1 MRSTPPALDN
11 EPSPKRAK
19 TAAASTMIWLSM
31 APETDPAALPIQDH
45 GTAPNEQDEREQHQR
60 KSAFVG
66 VGAPDMLI
74 PFNMRSRTASAGAS
88 SGGSPSLNL
97 GRSIASLRMSSSST
111 ASPAINGLSQQGT
124 FVNHQDQQ
132 GDEDEEEEDESDEE
146 PCCTPDHAL
155 ANDAMVLLASSSTS
169 TSSFRDTSV
178 GLPPQSTHHHHHH
191 HHHYNNVGTSAVKLV
206 KTPAATSSRRR
217 VDYFTAAT
225 TTTEPSSDS
234 NSTITSSRATSPP
247 DFDFRNTFAPLAFN
261 RGAGGLNSS
270 SCAAASTAS
279 ASKINGGGG
288 IEFAGRQ
295 WSGKTAHAVEL
306 EMEALGDRAIMSF
319 APDASYLASR
329 LEMLRK
335 NLEGSGWERRPNW
348 VHWEDEEDQKEEQEM
363 ETEDVE
369 EEQEEVAEKED
380 ETLTTDDK
388 PTETKTKSPT
398 GPVRLRPHPTTASP
412 KPKPHHHHHQKHA
425 PRSEFSLPPAPA
437 TSLIDAE
444 YARATRALPS
454 VSNIEG
460 ASLSAAER
468 SRIARASFLPAPAAA
483 GAKAESR
490 SRSRMREG
498 VTVADVDEEGEEE
511 EVEPQM
517 PPPLEPAVRA
527 AALDARLEIRQL
539 KRDDVVQVR
548 ELHCFHGDGNKSPGR
563 ETYTMSAGFLLRLLV
578 DEKHVAVV
586 AVKRP
591 IPAPE
596 SPLPSDLDL
605 ANSIHSRFSPSP
617 MGASSPS
624 RTLNRERV
632 GSSLARTVKPDGRGE
647 MYEVARSSS
656 SMEAE
661 AEDDDE
667 EEEGEEEGED
677 IRSDAGSGSSS
688 PSSFSSSADEVS
700 PRTEFTR
707 ATSLS
712 DRGAQQQQRQAT
724 TTATTATTTRMLPRA
739 EDRSNL
745 PAHGRTLPPSVLPQS
760 DSTFY
765 ERDADKPF
773 LAGPLPV
780 APPLAVRV
788 MAAPPP
794 GHRLRSFA
802 MLEGAENVVGVATAQ
817 LTTTEPLANELWPGI
832 DFDDTSAR
840 GAAVEQAHVLT
851 LSVAPDERSQGLGAR
866 LLERLLEE
874 CEIRIGHNSLRRP
887 PQSISVSGRAK
898 SMRAVVECHPSN
910 ERAIGLYEQAG
921 FRRVQGPQGTRKN
934 FYRGDERIPL
944 AYRLRVGGTD
954 AHVFERRSDLP

>member
-1 MRSTPPALDN
+1 MPSTPPVLYN
-11 EPSPKRAK
+11 EPNPKRPKNSA
-19 TAAASTMIWLSM
+19 TMMWLSM

-45 GTAPNEQDEREQHQR
+45 TPQPQQRDHRQEQG
-60 KSAFVG
+60 KSQFVG

-97 GRSIASLRMSSSST
+97 GRSIASLRMSSSSC
-111 ASPAINGLSQQGT
+111 ASPPSAAGLPHQQ
-124 FVNHQDQQ
+124 QQ
-132 GDEDEEEEDESDEE
+132 AQEVEEEEDESDEE

-155 ANDAMVLLASSSTS
+155 ANDAMVLLASSTS
-169 TSSFRDTSV
+169 SSSFRDTSV
-178 GLPPQSTHHHHHH
+178 GLPPQSTY
-191 HHHYNNVGTSAVKLV
+191 HYNNVGTAAVKLV
-206 KTPAATSSRRR
+206 KTPAATSSAHGRRS
-217 VDYFTAAT
+217 DYF
-225 TTTEPSSDS
+225 SSIPGES
-234 NSTITSSRATSPP
+234 STNSTSTITSSTASSPP
-247 DFDFRNTFAPLAFN
+247 TFDFRNTFAPLAFN
-261 RGAGGLNSS
+261 KGRGGGV
-270 SCAAASTAS
+270 ASTA

-288 IEFAGRQ
+288 IEFGGRQ

-319 APDASYLASR
+319 APDATYLASR

-335 NLEGSGWERRPNW
+335 NLEAGGWERRPAW
-348 VHWEDEEDQKEEQEM
+348 VQCLDEDGQELEQEQ
-363 ETEDVE
+363 
-369 EEQEEVAEKED
+369 EQEQD
-380 ETLTTDDK
+380 ETLK
-388 PTETKTKSPT
+388 ESEEVKVAEVAPVTEEGTKTPAEQD
-398 GPVRLRPHPTTASP
+398 RLRSP
-412 KPKPHHHHHQKHA
+412 KPPTPKPGPTSFKHKQ

-444 YARATRALPS
+444 YARAAHLPK

-460 ASLSAAER
+460 ATLSAAER
-468 SRIARASFLPAPAAA
+468 SKIARASFLPAPT
-483 GAKAESR
+483 
-490 SRSRMREG
+490 RMRENAKA
-498 VTVADVDEEGEEE
+498 VHVDEEEEEEEEEGEEE
-511 EVEPQM
+511 EVDREEEETSTPQL
-517 PPPLEPAVRA
+517 PPPLDPVVRA

-548 ELHCFHGDGNKSPGR
+548 ELHCYHGDGNKSPGR

-596 SPLPSDLDL
+596 SPLPSDL
-605 ANSIHSRFSPSP
+605 ANSIHSRFPSNVP
-617 MGASSPS
+617 SPS
-624 RTLNRERV
+624 RMTPNLRV
-632 GSSLARTVKPDGRGE
+632 PSALSRQNNGRGN

-656 SMEAE
+656 SLDAE
-661 AEDDDE
+661 ADEDGEDGDGDE
-667 EEEGEEEGED
+667 EED
-677 IRSDAGSGSSS
+677 VRSDAGEGSRS

-712 DRGAQQQQRQAT
+712 DRENEQASANT
-724 TTATTATTTRMLPRA
+724 TIAAVETAAIRSAAPMPPRT
-739 EDRSNL
+739 EDQSAL
-745 PAHGRTLPPSVLPQS
+745 PAHGMTLPPHALPQS

-794 GHRLRSFA
+794 GHRLRSAAAAAA

-817 LTTTEPLANELWPGI
+817 LTTTEPLANELWPGL
-832 DFDDTSAR
+832 DADDTSAR

-874 CEIRIGHNSLRRP
+874 CRIRIGHNSLRRP
-887 PQSISVSGRAK
+887 ESISISGRAK
-898 SMRAVVECHPSN
+898 SMRAMVECHPSN
-910 ERAIGLYEQAG
+910 ERAIGLYKAAG
-921 FRRVQGPQGTRKN
+921 FVRVEGPQGTRKN
-934 FYRGDERIPL
+934 FYRGDDRIPL

-954 AHVFERRSDLP
+954 AHVYERRSELP